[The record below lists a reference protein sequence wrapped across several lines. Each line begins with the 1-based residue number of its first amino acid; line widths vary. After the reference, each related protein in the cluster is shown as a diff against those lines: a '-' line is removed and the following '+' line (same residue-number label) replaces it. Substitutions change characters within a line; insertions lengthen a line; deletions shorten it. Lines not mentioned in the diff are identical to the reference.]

1 MKTIDELSLNGKR
14 VFVRVDFNVPLDK
27 NTYEVTDDTRIRSAI
42 PTIRHIL
49 KEGGSVIL
57 ASHLGRPKNGPEDAL
72 SLRHVLGN
80 LEKHLG
86 QPVQFISDCRG
97 EAVKKASESLKPG
110 EVLLLENLRFYKEEE
125 AGEENFSKELAS
137 LADIYVNDAF
147 GTAHRRHASTA
158 AMAEYFP
165 RRRAAGFLMGQE
177 VKAIGK
183 VLHEAERPFVAVVGG
198 AKVSSKMAILENLF
212 NRVDAFIIGGGMVFT
227 FVQALG
233 GKTGSSLVEQDMID
247 TAAALLKRCKESG
260 KQLLLPADSICAQK
274 FANEGPVQNFLTDA
288 IPEGWMGLDIGPE
301 AVKQFREV
309 LMNAKT
315 ILWNGPMGVFE
326 MSLFSEGTKK
336 IAEAL
341 GDATEQKGTYTL
353 VGGGDSV
360 AAVNQFGQAER
371 VSYVSTGGGA
381 MLEFMEGRVLPGV
394 AAIAD

>member
-165 RRRAAGFLMGQE
+165 GRRAAGFLMGQE